1 MTSIKP
7 HLFLINYFNL
17 LKKYL
22 VLYIFISIPS
32 FSSAGSYE
40 DFFQALQHDQVQVV
54 SSLLN
59 RGFDP
64 NTVNLNAEPAIFVA
78 FKNESFKALE
88 ALIKH
93 PKSNLNVKNIHGETI
108 LMLVSLKGDLK
119 LAELL
124 IGRQADINQPGW
136 APLHYA
142 ATGANPTIVK
152 LLLDESAYIDAES
165 PNGTTPLMMAARYG
179 STAAVQ
185 LLINEGADVKIKNQ
199 LGLSA
204 LDFAKDGNRPDAIK
218 LLEPLMKQASGTN
231 KP

>member
-1 MTSIKP
+1 MTSVKP

-17 LKKYL
+17 LIKYV
-22 VLYIFISIPS
+22 VLYLFIAIPS

-93 PKSNLNVKNIHGETI
+93 PKS
-108 LMLVSLKGDLK
+108 
-119 LAELL
+119 
-124 IGRQADINQPGW
+124 INQDGRRCITQQLVPTQQSLNYCW
-136 APLHYA
+136 MKAPTL
-142 ATGANPTIVK
+142 
-152 LLLDESAYIDAES
+152 
-165 PNGTTPLMMAARYG
+165 TP
-179 STAAVQ
+179 
-185 LLINEGADVKIKNQ
+185 
-199 LGLSA
+199 
-204 LDFAKDGNRPDAIK
+204 NRPMA
-218 LLEPLMKQASGTN
+218 QRH
-231 KP
+231 

>member
-1 MTSIKP
+1 
-7 HLFLINYFNL
+7 
-17 LKKYL
+17 
-22 VLYIFISIPS
+22 
-32 FSSAGSYE
+32 
-40 DFFQALQHDQVQVV
+40 
-54 SSLLN
+54 
-59 RGFDP
+59 
-64 NTVNLNAEPAIFVA
+64 
-78 FKNESFKALE
+78 
-88 ALIKH
+88 
-93 PKSNLNVKNIHGETI
+93 
-108 LMLVSLKGDLK
+108 MLASLKGDLK

>member
-1 MTSIKP
+1 M
-7 HLFLINYFNL
+7 
-17 LKKYL
+17 
-22 VLYIFISIPS
+22 
-32 FSSAGSYE
+32 
-40 DFFQALQHDQVQVV
+40 
-54 SSLLN
+54 
-59 RGFDP
+59 
-64 NTVNLNAEPAIFVA
+64 
-78 FKNESFKALE
+78 
-88 ALIKH
+88 
-93 PKSNLNVKNIHGETI
+93 
-108 LMLVSLKGDLK
+108 
-119 LAELL
+119 
-124 IGRQADINQPGW
+124 
-136 APLHYA
+136 HYA

-218 LLEPLMKQASGTN
+218 LLEPLMKQVSSTN